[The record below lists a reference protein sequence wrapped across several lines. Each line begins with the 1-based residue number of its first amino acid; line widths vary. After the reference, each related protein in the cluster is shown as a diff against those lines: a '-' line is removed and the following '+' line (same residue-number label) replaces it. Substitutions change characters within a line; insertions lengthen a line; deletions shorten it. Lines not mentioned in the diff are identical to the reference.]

1 MAAKFN
7 KAAITRP
14 SCIRNHF
21 EIMSYLSPEKH
32 IARVRPMNGC
42 VAHGARL
49 ILRCLIVSGASRS
62 LHGECVAL
70 QTQQVDL
77 AHPQEPWVRR
87 PMWRM
92 TTGATLGLDGYMLI
106 YERTLL
112 VDVALDA
119 NCVSTGQGS

>member
-1 MAAKFN
+1 
-7 KAAITRP
+7 
-14 SCIRNHF
+14 
-21 EIMSYLSPEKH
+21 
-32 IARVRPMNGC
+32 MNGC

-112 VDVALDA
+112 VGVALDA
-119 NCVSTGQGS
+119 NCVSTGQGSQLPDGRAAMGIVTIAAADQTFIDPVAIRLRKVGLG